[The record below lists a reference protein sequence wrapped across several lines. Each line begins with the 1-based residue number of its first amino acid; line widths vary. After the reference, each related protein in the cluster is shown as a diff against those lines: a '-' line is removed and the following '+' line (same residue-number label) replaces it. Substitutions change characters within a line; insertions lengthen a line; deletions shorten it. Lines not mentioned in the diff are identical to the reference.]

1 MIVKL
6 QSKHLHNYPD
16 TFITS
21 NLLHTSASE
30 SAGTILV
37 LSKRNLL
44 RTHVFHRRS
53 LLIMSAFVIQTFTNA
68 PTKFLQSCV
77 ILYVRYVCAGCS
89 PQRKSAVPKERRP
102 IDRHI
107 PLFAQELIKAVG
119 RPLFLASFTT
129 TRHTLL
135 TPHTLLFLS
144 QKQYPQPQLQLQ
156 QQTI

>member
-6 QSKHLHNYPD
+6 QLKHLHNYPD

-30 SAGTILV
+30 AAGTILV

-44 RTHVFHRRS
+44 RTHVFHRS

-68 PTKFLQSCV
+68 PTKFLRSCV

-89 PQRKSAVPKERRP
+89 PQRKSAVPEERRP
-102 IDRHI
+102 IGRHI
-107 PLFAQELIKAVG
+107 LLFAQELIKAVG

-144 QKQYPQPQLQLQ
+144 QKQHPQPQPQLQ